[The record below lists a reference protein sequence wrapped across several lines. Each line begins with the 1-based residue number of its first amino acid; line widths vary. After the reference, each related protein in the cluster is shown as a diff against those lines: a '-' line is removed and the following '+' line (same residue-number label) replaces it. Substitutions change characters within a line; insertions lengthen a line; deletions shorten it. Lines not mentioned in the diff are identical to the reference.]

1 MYHGKFNAR
10 LLSHERK
17 HRDTYI
23 GNTIFSFFFP
33 LIKREKFENCWID
46 AVMEEKERER
56 FLA

>member
-10 LLSHERK
+10 LLSREGK
-17 HRDTYI
+17 HTYI

-33 LIKREKFENCWID
+33 LIKGEKFENCWID

>member
-10 LLSHERK
+10 LLSREGK
-17 HRDTYI
+17 HTYI